1 MVNYP
6 APIKQRKI
14 RAVQPSEQNKTNK
27 YGAKKTVLDGH
38 VFDSK
43 AEAKYYY
50 MLKMRG
56 ITNFK
61 MQEEFLLQDAFEI
74 NGKRKQAIKYK
85 PDFTFYEDGQLVK
98 VVDVKGKRTA
108 DFNIKAKMFMKR
120 YGIPLILAKYDYKSK
135 TFDEE
140 MAWGEEMTKEEIIKK
155 WRKELESTNR
165 SLIIF
170 MKQYKANESESLLR
184 IIGQLRQES
193 LLFENFINDLEEIA

>member
-1 MVNYP
+1 M
-6 APIKQRKI
+6 
-14 RAVQPSEQNKTNK
+14 RAVQPSKKDKPTNK

-38 VFDSK
+38 LFDSK

-61 MQEEFLLQDAFEI
+61 MQEEFILQDKFEI
-74 NGKRKQAIKYK
+74 NGKKQRAIKYK

-135 TFDEE
+135 TFEEE
-140 MAWGEEMTKEEIIKK
+140 MA
-155 WRKELESTNR
+155 
-165 SLIIF
+165 
-170 MKQYKANESESLLR
+170 
-184 IIGQLRQES
+184 
-193 LLFENFINDLEEIA
+193 

>member
-1 MVNYP
+1 MKGINYP
-6 APIKQRKI
+6 TPIKQRKI
-14 RAVQPSEQNKTNK
+14 RAVQPSKKDKPTNK

-38 VFDSK
+38 LFDSK

-61 MQEEFLLQDAFEI
+61 MQEEFLLQEAFEI
-74 NGKRKQAIKYK
+74 EGKRKQAIKYK
-85 PDFTFYEDGQLVK
+85 PDFTFYEDDKLVK

-135 TFDEE
+135 TFEEE
-140 MAWGEEMTKEEIIKK
+140 MA
-155 WRKELESTNR
+155 
-165 SLIIF
+165 
-170 MKQYKANESESLLR
+170 
-184 IIGQLRQES
+184 
-193 LLFENFINDLEEIA
+193 